1 MPPNATSE
9 VTGVLNEEDAET
21 IDGGLQIEVEKLK
34 KAGERKLQIV
44 WRNVILFAYLHAA
57 AVYGGWLAVS
67 SAKWKTLAFGE
78 LILYL

>member
-21 IDGGLQIEVEKLK
+21 IDGGLTVEVEKLK
-34 KAGERKLQIV
+34 RASQRRISIV

-57 AVYGGWLAVS
+57 AVYGGWLAMT
-67 SAKWKTLAFGE
+67 SAKWRTLAFGKF
-78 LILYL
+78 ISV

>member
-21 IDGGLQIEVEKLK
+21 IDGGLQVEVEKLK
-34 KAGERKLQIV
+34 RASQRRMSIV
-44 WRNVILFAYLHAA
+44 WRNVILFTYLHLA
-57 AVYGGWLAVS
+57 AVYGGWLAMT

-78 LILYL
+78 